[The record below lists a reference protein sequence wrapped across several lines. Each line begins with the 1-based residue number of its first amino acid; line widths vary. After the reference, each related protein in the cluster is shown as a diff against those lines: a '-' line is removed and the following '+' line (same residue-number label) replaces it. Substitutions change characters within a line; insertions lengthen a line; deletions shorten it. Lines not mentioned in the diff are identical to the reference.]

1 MMFDE
6 LRNSGEWFEIPDD
19 VMESMVEVSD
29 KWVRSL
35 PFETV
40 QEMARR
46 IHFYQLTKLFM
57 GDKEKF
63 DSVMEAYGVGK
74 EDSICND
81 LNPITQF
88 TIAQMDMQF
97 GGFQAMNEEEMKKQK
112 EEIEAQRQ
120 ADATPLPDVEFFNNL
135 GLS

>member
-6 LRNSGEWFEIPDD
+6 LKNSGEFFEIPDD
-19 VMESMVEVSD
+19 VMEAMVEVSD

-57 GDKEKF
+57 SDKEKF
-63 DSVMEAYGVGK
+63 NEVMEQYGIGK
-74 EDSICND
+74 EESICND
-81 LNPITQF
+81 VHPITHF

-97 GGFQAMNEEEMKKQK
+97 GGFQAMNEEEMKRQK
-112 EEIEAQRQ
+112 EEIEAQRE
-120 ADATPLPDVEFFNNL
+120 ADAISLPDEEFFKNL
-135 GLS
+135 GLT

>member
-6 LRNSGEWFEIPDD
+6 LKNSGEFFEIPDD
-19 VMESMVEVSD
+19 VMDGMVEVSD

-57 GDKEKF
+57 SDKEKF
-63 DSVMEAYGVGK
+63 NEVMEQYGIGK
-74 EDSICND
+74 EESICID
-81 LNPITQF
+81 VHPITHF

-97 GGFQAMNEEEMKKQK
+97 GGFQAMNEEEMKRQK
-112 EEIEAQRQ
+112 EEIEAQRE
-120 ADATPLPDVEFFNNL
+120 ADAISLPDEEFFKNL
-135 GLS
+135 GLT

>member
-6 LRNSGEWFEIPDD
+6 LKNSGEFFEIPDD
-19 VMESMVEVSD
+19 VMDGMVEVSD

-57 GDKEKF
+57 SDKEKF
-63 DSVMEAYGVGK
+63 NEVMEQYGIGK
-74 EDSICND
+74 EESICND
-81 LNPITQF
+81 VHPITHF

-97 GGFQAMNEEEMKKQK
+97 GGFQAMNEEEMKRQK
-112 EEIEAQRQ
+112 EEIEAQRE
-120 ADATPLPDVEFFNNL
+120 ADAISLPDEEFFKNL
-135 GLS
+135 GLT